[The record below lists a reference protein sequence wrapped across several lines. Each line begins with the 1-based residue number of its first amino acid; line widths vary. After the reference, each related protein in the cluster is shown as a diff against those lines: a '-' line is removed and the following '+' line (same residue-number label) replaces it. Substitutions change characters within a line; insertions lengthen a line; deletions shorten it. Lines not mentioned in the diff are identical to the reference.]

1 MDWKSSYK
9 VKPDYQLAD
18 YKKQLGAY
26 SMAAEAMYGIDIE
39 AAYCVI
45 SVYDPEEPKRE
56 AELQVLQMDGFE
68 LVQQQSV
75 MQDTVRRYFDLHY
88 PGKKA
93 FSLTMDK
100 G

>member
-1 MDWKSSYK
+1 
-9 VKPDYQLAD
+9 
-18 YKKQLGAY
+18 
-26 SMAAEAMYGIDIE
+26 MAAEQIYGIDIE

-68 LVQQQSV
+68 LVQQQAV
-75 MQDTVRRYFDLHY
+75 MRDTVRRYFDLYY

-93 FSLTMDK
+93 MTLTVDK